1 MCESDQEENACKYV
15 YARAQGFIGS
25 RTVSGH
31 FHGEA
36 TLSEAIVADEQ
47 ANYLSVACLRTWE
60 NHLVEASL
68 QIF

>member
-1 MCESDQEENACKYV
+1 MQRHFFHPSNMNRKEIMLNVNCMHE
-15 YARAQGFIGS
+15 
-25 RTVSGH
+25 VSGH
-31 FHGEA
+31 FHEEA

-47 ANYLSVACLRTWE
+47 DNYLSVACLRTWE